1 MNRSK
6 PRSHSV
12 DILFSLV
19 LFGMFVLFML
29 LMLVF
34 SAQAYKASVKGLD
47 ENNNLHTAAVYLTTK
62 FRQHDTEGG
71 TELVDFQG
79 SRALCFSDVIDGE
92 DYVTY
97 IYLQDNKLKELFTM
111 YGSDATADM
120 GMQVAELTAFDV
132 AETPEGFYEITME
145 SPGGAKS
152 RLLLHPGSPA
162 CEYLGTF

>member
-1 MNRSK
+1 MNRTK

-111 YGSDATADM
+111 YGSDATAGM

-162 CEYLGTF
+162 REYAGAS